1 MTEGAIKIAIVGDSR
16 TEGFEPDLNG
26 DPWPIQLAHFF
37 EDNKNIDVVDLSKG
51 MTKLTD
57 PKR

>member
-1 MTEGAIKIAIVGDSR
+1 
-16 TEGFEPDLNG
+16 LNG

-57 PKR
+57 PKRQDYYSPLFHKDKDIWKSKDNGP